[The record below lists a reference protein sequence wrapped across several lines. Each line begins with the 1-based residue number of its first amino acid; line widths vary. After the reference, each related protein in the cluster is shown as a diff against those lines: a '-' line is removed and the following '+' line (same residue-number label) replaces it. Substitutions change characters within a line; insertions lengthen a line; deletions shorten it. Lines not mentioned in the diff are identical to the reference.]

1 MPPQYVRPYV
11 KTNKHDAADAEACC
25 EAVQRPGM
33 RFVPAKG
40 EDQQAMLVLHRV
52 REQLLKQRTAT
63 INALRSH
70 LAEFG
75 IVAAR
80 RQSGLRE
87 LLAVVADVEDRRIP
101 PLTRAAGELDCP
113 PARSRAEDGG
123 ARPPL
128 GRGHPRWGRLRTSH
142 GRTRGWTGDRHS
154 HGGCGRQCEEFQ
166 LRPAPCSVDGAG
178 PATTLEWRQGTPAR
192 TEQAR

>member
-1 MPPQYVRPYV
+1 
-11 KTNKHDAADAEACC
+11 
-25 EAVQRPGM
+25 M

-80 RQSGLRE
+80 RQIGLRE
-87 LLAVVADVEDRRIP
+87 LLAVVADVEDRRSRRWHASCW
-101 PLTRAAGELDCP
+101 RA
-113 PARSRAEDGG
+113 
-123 ARPPL
+123 
-128 GRGHPRWGRLRTSH
+128 
-142 GRTRGWTGDRHS
+142 
-154 HGGCGRQCEEFQ
+154 
-166 LRPAPCSVDGAG
+166 
-178 PATTLEWRQGTPAR
+178 
-192 TEQAR
+192 